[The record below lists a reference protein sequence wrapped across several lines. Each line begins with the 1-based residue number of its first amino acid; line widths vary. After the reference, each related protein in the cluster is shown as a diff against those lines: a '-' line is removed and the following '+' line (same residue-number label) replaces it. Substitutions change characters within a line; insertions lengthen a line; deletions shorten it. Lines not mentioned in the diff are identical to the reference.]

1 MTEFYSASVDGI
13 ALVAATGKTICQL
26 ASTSAARIVIKE
38 WWVEFDG
45 VTATAVPVK
54 VEVGRFTTVITTGT
68 ALTAA
73 VQGRR
78 DGGSPDPTGIV
89 THSVSTE
96 GTSTVTQ
103 GPQALEIHRVPPTSG
118 IYVMYPDGREWDLP
132 VSSYWRIRCTAAA
145 GVNATFGVVWAE

>member
-1 MTEFYSASVDGI
+1 MSVDAI
-13 ALVAATGKTICQL
+13 ALTAATGRTICQL
-26 ASTSAARIVIKE
+26 ATTAAARAEIKE

-78 DGGSPDPTGIV
+78 DGGSPDPACIV
-89 THSVSTE
+89 THSVTTE
-96 GTSTVTQ
+96 GTSTVTY
-103 GPQALEIHRVPPTSG
+103 GAQALEIHRVPPTSG
-118 IYVMYPDGREWDLP
+118 LYVMYPDGREWLLP

-145 GVNATFGVVWAE
+145 NVNVAFGVVWAE